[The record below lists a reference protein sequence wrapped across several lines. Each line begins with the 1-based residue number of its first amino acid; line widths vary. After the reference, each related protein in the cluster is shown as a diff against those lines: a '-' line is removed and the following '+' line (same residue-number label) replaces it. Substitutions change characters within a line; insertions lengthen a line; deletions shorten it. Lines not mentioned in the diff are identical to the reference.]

1 MLVPAPTAEQILH
14 MREALAAADPAM
26 ARVHAVTPVFEWR
39 TRAGGY
45 RGLLAIMTAQQV
57 STAAADAIWARF
69 ESGLEG
75 RITPERVLARSDDEL
90 RGFGLSRPKVRY
102 FRAIA
107 EAVVEGRM
115 DFPGL
120 GALDDDAALDELLAL
135 TGVGRWTAEI
145 YLMFSEHRL
154 DFFPGADIA
163 LQEAIKWADGAEV
176 RPDTVQANA
185 RAEVW
190 SPYRSAAA
198 HMLWR
203 FYRAVKSAEI
213 ERPTVAPMS

>member
-1 MLVPAPTAEQILH
+1 MTAPAPTAEEIIT

-26 ARVHAVTPVFEWR
+26 ARVHAVTPEFPWR

-57 STAAADAIWARF
+57 SIAAADAIWARF
-69 ESGLEG
+69 EAGLGGE
-75 RITPERVLARSDDEL
+75 ITPARVLARSDDEL
-90 RGFGLSRPKVRY
+90 RSYGLSRPKVRY

-107 EAVVEGRM
+107 EAVGEGRM

-120 GALDDDAALDELLAL
+120 GALDDDAALAELLAL

-145 YLMFSEHRL
+145 YLTFSEHRR

-185 RAEVW
+185 RAEAW
-190 SPYRSAAA
+190 APHRSAAA

-203 FYRAVKSAEI
+203 YYRAVKTGEI
-213 ERPTVAPMS
+213 ERPTVASMS